1 MNSCIG
7 KVNDLLPV
15 DQLCMNVLSSL
26 KRPIDR
32 FAQYRQCFLQIKR
45 LRSATATTNESRIP
59 AHQPEFAKRS
69 NRPVFRQSQR
79 RDQRNAIRPQGS
91 FNKRPEMVSGRHAKH
106 LSITSLRHR
115 LALLQNRN
123 ATNPTLKTLARVI
136 NQDIRLVQ
144 EQAKQWS
151 EVQVARLDET
161 ETVDLCVA
169 PLMSSRTTLT

>member
-1 MNSCIG
+1 
-7 KVNDLLPV
+7 
-15 DQLCMNVLSSL
+15 MNVLSSL

-32 FAQYRQCFLQIKR
+32 FAQYRQCFLQITR
-45 LRSATATTNESRIP
+45 LRSATAINESRVA

-91 FNKRPEMVSGRHAKH
+91 FNKRAETASGKHPKH
-106 LSITSLRHR
+106 LSITSLRHK

-144 EQAKQWS
+144 EQAKHWS

-161 ETVDLCVA
+161 ETVDL
-169 PLMSSRTTLT
+169 